1 MHEAIIIGSGM
12 IGGKA
17 SGYFKAKN
25 YLERDDV
32 RKSVPEC
39 AAAMRFPRTV
49 CITADVFNSF
59 VRENNLG
66 PLIQQQKWKEETAY
80 EVLRGHFLYGK
91 FSEPIRDALRHVLE
105 ELDYPLAVR
114 SSSML
119 EDQPGTSFA
128 GKYETIF
135 ISNKG
140 TLDERLEMLLRAM
153 KEVYASTYN
162 PSALQYRNKHG
173 MLEDNEQMAIMLQ
186 QAVGREYKGL
196 FLPLMAGVGFSRSGY
211 RWNKDIK
218 RENGIVRLVFG
229 LGTRAVG
236 RGYARIFSPGKPM
249 ARPEGTEARSITKF
263 SQRVVDVLDL
273 KHNALKQ
280 VDMKELVKDG
290 FDCYPRAQRL
300 YSLKDENY
308 LYIPSTNLWDKAH
321 KPVLTFDG
329 VLSSPWLG
337 LDLPKTMNWVF
348 KELETAFDCPVDI
361 EFAIRVD
368 EDPEEAHFYLVQC
381 RPLSQREE
389 LKPKPIPKVAPSK
402 KIFRATRQV
411 PTARLK
417 KIEYIVYVDPGE
429 YKNWPANDRFAVARV
444 IGKVN
449 QILEGKQFILMGPGR
464 WGSVN
469 PELGVSIK
477 YAEISNTKML
487 VEISIKEAEYLP
499 EVSYGTH
506 FFQDLIEDRIV
517 YTPLYPDEEG
527 VILNLNFLKKKNALC
542 DLLGNEYYQKYEKL
556 VYVVHVPSVAKGHFA
571 EVVFNG
577 TKDEGLV
584 FIK

>member
-39 AAAMRFPRTV
+39 AATIRFPRTV

-59 VRENNLG
+59 IRDNNLG
-66 PLIQQQKWKEETAY
+66 PLVQQQKWKEETAY

-140 TLDERLEMLLRAM
+140 SLEERLEMLLRAM
-153 KEVYASTYN
+153 KEVYSSTYN

-249 ARPEGTEARSITKF
+249 ARPEGTEARAITKF
-263 SQRVVDVLDL
+263 SQRMVDALDI
-273 KHNALKQ
+273 KHNALTQ

-308 LYIPSTNLWDKAH
+308 LYIPSTNLWDKTH

-368 EDPEEAHFYLVQC
+368 DDPEEAHFYLVQC

-389 LKPKPIPKVAPSK
+389 LKPKPIPKVAPNK
-402 KIFRATRQV
+402 KIFRAARQV
-411 PTARLK
+411 PTAHLK
-417 KIEYIVYVDPGE
+417 KI
-429 YKNWPANDRFAVARV
+429 
-444 IGKVN
+444 
-449 QILEGKQFILMGPGR
+449 
-464 WGSVN
+464 
-469 PELGVSIK
+469 
-477 YAEISNTKML
+477 
-487 VEISIKEAEYLP
+487 
-499 EVSYGTH
+499 
-506 FFQDLIEDRIV
+506 
-517 YTPLYPDEEG
+517 
-527 VILNLNFLKKKNALC
+527 
-542 DLLGNEYYQKYEKL
+542 
-556 VYVVHVPSVAKGHFA
+556 
-571 EVVFNG
+571 
-577 TKDEGLV
+577 
-584 FIK
+584 